1 MRRSRAPALAGC
13 VGGLNAAVT
22 MTRATRSATSRPRAR
37 KRFGQHFLEP
47 AWVSKLLAIIQPE
60 PDALFVEIGSGTGQL
75 TLPIAAAGAQVVAI
89 EVDRELAAGL
99 RRIAPPGVQVVTGD
113 VLSQDLAALVAAA
126 IPSQAPRLARVV
138 GNLPYN
144 LSSPIL
150 FQILGTQRLHQ
161 CFRDATLM
169 LQREVA
175 DRIVAAPCSR
185 PYGPMAI
192 LTRLGA
198 DAKRVI
204 TLPPGAF
211 RPPPRVHSAVV
222 TLDFRPPPVSIADP
236 VLFERLVRSLFTRR
250 RKTLLNALGPFAGTV
265 SPIPPRELLAR
276 AGLSPD
282 QRPETLDLEDL
293 ATLADTL
300 ARH

>member
-1 MRRSRAPALAGC
+1 MKKRSRRSRNATGAG
-13 VGGLNAAVT
+13 T
-22 MTRATRSATSRPRAR
+22 ATRFSASRPRAR

-47 AWVSKLLAIIQPE
+47 VWVSKLLALIRPE
-60 PDALFVEIGSGTGQL
+60 PDELFVEIGSGIGQL

-99 RRIAPPGVQVVTGD
+99 RRIAPPRVQVVTSD
-113 VLSQDLAALVAAA
+113 ILSQDLADLVALAT
-126 IPSQAPRLARVV
+126 PSQVRRPVRVV

-150 FQILGTQRLHQ
+150 FQILGTQRTHR

-175 DRIVAAPCSR
+175 DRVVAAPCSR
-185 PYGPMAI
+185 AYGPMAI
-192 LTRLGA
+192 LTRLAA

-211 RPPPRVHSAVV
+211 RPPPRVRSAVV
-222 TLDFRPPPVSIADP
+222 TLGFRAPPVSIADP
-236 VLFERLVRSLFTRR
+236 ALFERLVRSLFTRR

-265 SPIPPRELLAR
+265 SPLPPRELLTRAR
-276 AGLSPD
+276 LAPD
-282 QRPETLDLEDL
+282 RRPETLDLDDL

-300 ARH
+300 AAR

>member
-1 MRRSRAPALAGC
+1 
-13 VGGLNAAVT
+13 
-22 MTRATRSATSRPRAR
+22 MTRTTSSSASRPRPR

-47 AWVSKLLAIIQPE
+47 AWVSKLLAVIRPQPDE
-60 PDALFVEIGSGTGQL
+60 LFIEIGSGTGQL

-89 EVDRELAAGL
+89 EIDRDLAEDL
-99 RRIAPPGVQVVTGD
+99 RRNAPPRVQVVTGD
-113 VLSQDLAALVAAA
+113 ILSQDLAALGAAVT
-126 IPSQAPRLARVV
+126 PSHDPRTIRVV

-150 FQILGTQRLHQ
+150 FQILGAQRTHR

-175 DRIVAAPCSR
+175 DRIVADPCSR
-185 PYGPMAI
+185 AYGPMAI
-192 LTRLGA
+192 LTRLAA

-211 RPPPRVHSAVV
+211 RPPPRVRSAVV
-222 TLDFRPPPVSIADP
+222 TLGFRPPQVSLADP
-236 VLFERLVRSLFTRR
+236 VQFERLVRSLFTRR

-265 SPIPPRELLAR
+265 SPLPPRELVDR
-276 AGLSPD
+276 AGLVPE

-293 ATLADTL
+293 ARLADAL
-300 ARH
+300 AGR

>member
-1 MRRSRAPALAGC
+1 MKKRSRRSRNATGAGTATS
-13 VGGLNAAVT
+13 AAQPG
-22 MTRATRSATSRPRAR
+22 ASRPRAR

-47 AWVSKLLAIIQPE
+47 AWVSKLLALIRPE
-60 PDALFVEIGSGTGQL
+60 PDELFVEIGSGAGQL

-99 RRIAPPGVQVVTGD
+99 RRIAPPRVQVVTGD
-113 VLSQDLAALVAAA
+113 ILSQDLADLVAAA
-126 IPSQAPRLARVV
+126 TPAQAYRPVRVI

-150 FQILGTQRLHQ
+150 FQILGTQRTHR

-175 DRIVAAPCSR
+175 DRVVAAPCSR
-185 PYGPMAI
+185 AYGPMAI
-192 LTRLGA
+192 LTRLAA
-198 DAKRVI
+198 DATRVI

-211 RPPPRVHSAVV
+211 RPPPRVRSAVV
-222 TLDFRPPPVSIADP
+222 TLVFRAPPVFIADA

-250 RKTLLNALGPFAGTV
+250 RKTLLNALVPFAGTV
-265 SPIPPRELLAR
+265 SPLPPRELLAR
-276 AGLSPD
+276 AGLASD
-282 QRPETLDLEDL
+282 RRPETLDLEDL
-293 ATLADTL
+293 AALADTL
-300 ARH
+300 ASR

>member
-1 MRRSRAPALAGC
+1 MKKRSRRSRNATGAG
-13 VGGLNAAVT
+13 T
-22 MTRATRSATSRPRAR
+22 IRANGSRPRAR

-47 AWVSKLLAIIQPE
+47 AWVSKLLAVILPE
-60 PDALFVEIGSGTGQL
+60 PDELFVEIGSGAGQL

-89 EVDRELAAGL
+89 EIDRELAAGL
-99 RRIAPPGVQVVTGD
+99 RRIAPPRVQVFTGD
-113 VLSQDLAALVAAA
+113 VLSQDLADLVAAA
-126 IPSQAPRLARVV
+126 TPSQVPRSVRVV

-150 FQILGTQRLHQ
+150 FQILATQRTHR

-175 DRIVAAPCSR
+175 ERVVAAPRSR
-185 PYGPMAI
+185 AYGPMAI
-192 LTRLGA
+192 LTRLAA
-198 DAKRVI
+198 DATHVI

-211 RPPPRVHSAVV
+211 RPPPRVRSAVV
-222 TLDFRPPPVSIADP
+222 TLGFRPPPVSIADP
-236 VLFERLVRSLFTRR
+236 ALLERLVRSLFTRR

-265 SPIPPRELLAR
+265 SPRPPRELLAR

-282 QRPETLDLEDL
+282 RRPETLDLEDL
-293 ATLADTL
+293 ATLVEVLADQ
-300 ARH
+300 